1 MPESFT
7 RCVRRNG
14 RVKTIKPRPDIYIKV
29 CYPTGGGAP
38 VHSEV
43 HHVKKGAKDGK

>member
-7 RCVRRNG
+7 RCVRRGG
-14 RVKTIKPRPDIYIKV
+14 RVRTIKPRSDVYIKV

-38 VHSEV
+38 VHGEV
-43 HHVKKGAKDGK
+43 KHTKKEKK